1 MMRIVQL
8 LPTISYGDA
17 VGNDCRAIKKIIQ
30 EMGYQTEIYAENID
44 GRLST
49 GTAKFVSEFPDLAE
63 NDVILYHAS
72 TGTDLN
78 DRLAQ
83 MNNRK
88 VMIYH
93 NITPPE
99 FFRPYSHSAEGLTSY
114 GLQGVQ
120 NLANKV
126 DYCIADSEFNRQNL
140 REMGFHCS
148 VDVCPILIPFGD
160 YDRAPN
166 QDIVKKYE
174 DDGYVNVLFT
184 GRIAPNKKQEDIIRT
199 FYYYHTYYNKKS
211 RLILVG
217 SWSGMEKY
225 YDRLCAYVKVLE
237 LSDSVIFTGHIK
249 FDEVLAYYKIADIF
263 LCMSEHEG
271 FCVPLVEAMYF
282 DIPVIAYRST
292 AIPDTLGKSGMLLE
306 NKEPK
311 TAAAVIHQ
319 LIRNRNLYCK
329 IIDGQRRRLEDFSYE
344 RVKKCF
350 MGLFG
355 SFLEKEGL
363 R

>member
-1 MMRIVQL
+1 MRVVQL

-44 GRLST
+44 GRLPV
-49 GTAKFVSEFPDLAE
+49 GTAKFVSAIPDLSE
-63 NDVILYHAS
+63 NDVIFYHAS

-78 DRLAQ
+78 FRLAQ
-83 MNNRK
+83 MNGRK

-93 NITPPE
+93 NVTPSV
-99 FFRPYSHSAEGLTSY
+99 FFHPYSSSAESLAAY
-114 GLQGVQ
+114 GLHGIQ
-120 NLANKV
+120 NLADKL
-126 DYCIADSEFNRQNL
+126 DYCIADSEFNKKSL
-140 REMGFHCS
+140 KEMRFNCA
-148 VDVCPILIPFGD
+148 VDVCPILIPFED
-160 YDRAPN
+160 YEKTPDQN
-166 QDIVKKYE
+166 IVRKYGA
-174 DDGYVNVLFT
+174 DGYVNVLFT
-184 GRIAPNKKQEDIIRT
+184 GRIAPNKKQEDIIRA

-282 DIPVIAYRST
+282 NIPVIAYRST

-306 NKEPK
+306 SKEPK

-319 LIRNRNLYCK
+319 LIRDRNLYCK

-344 RVKKCF
+344 RVKRCF
-350 MGLFG
+350 MGLLS